1 MCKSIYLN
9 GTSLGATGDTA
20 GKQELILEAVGY
32 GENAIRCNEASSES
46 HKWYAI
52 AVGSRAEFV
61 GIKEKIL
68 DGFEFKKH
76 VDKAAELSPHD
87 HTIQHL
93 LGRYEPDSEPSCLF
107 VFFGER
113 SLT

>member
-1 MCKSIYLN
+1 MQLCQNSEFLWRLCKAIYLN
-9 GTSLGATGDTA
+9 ASSLGVAGDTE
-20 GKQELILEAVGY
+20 GKQRLVLEAVTY
-32 GENAIRCNEASSES
+32 GESAIRCNENSSES

-93 LGRYEPDSEPSCLF
+93 LGR
-107 VFFGER
+107 
-113 SLT
+113 